1 MLHSEELKKDKSNL
15 LKVYLTQLFQSRLR
29 NVSEDNDT
37 LPLEPQFVGLAAKA
51 ELQQRL
57 MLAHDFFTKLRS
69 SQASHEGKA
78 L

>member
-1 MLHSEELKKDKSNL
+1 
-15 LKVYLTQLFQSRLR
+15 VYLTQLFRTRLR
-29 NVSEDNDT
+29 DDIEDNNT
-37 LPLEPQFVGLAAKA
+37 LPLEPQYVGLAAKA

-57 MLAHDFFTKLRS
+57 MLSHNFFTKLRS